1 MLTAADT
8 AAAVAGCR
16 GNTAMNESVA
26 PSNGNN
32 NNNSELS
39 SSAAVDGAG
48 DARRRR
54 PDRQKPHTGLYRTTS
69 LLLMTGTLVCL
80 LTALRSQ
87 LSVSAVSGWQL
98 TLFSK

>member
-32 NNNSELS
+32 NNNNNSELS

-48 DARRRR
+48 DARHRR

-69 LLLMTGTLVCL
+69 LLLMTGTLVCGPL
-80 LTALRSQ
+80 
-87 LSVSAVSGWQL
+87 
-98 TLFSK
+98 